1 MFPLPSTTISFQPK
15 LEIPLR
21 SACRTIDPSGSLRS
35 SSLPVTSRRPSGN
48 QSMDQPRPAGPW
60 PVTRAVAVQIDRDDL
75 ARSPVG
81 EPQPALMPARRF
93 HIGESVQ
100 QDFGFRH
107 GRCVFFGSSLLFSK
121 VDLRFFPFMRFPC
134 LASVRGPVRGLS
146 SFPANHGPFCFSCGR
161 PTFLCQRSLL
171 LASGVRFEPEDAL
184 TWGERTHS
192 STVRTFHQ
200 ADATF
205 GKSFEIEGNQL

>member
-107 GRCVFFGSSLLFSK
+107 GRCVFFRIFIAVLKGRLAFLSFHALSVSRERSRACSWPGIIPRQPRPSL
-121 VDLRFFPFMRFPC
+121 FFLWPTNV
-134 LASVRGPVRGLS
+134 SLS
-146 SFPANHGPFCFSCGR
+146 EESAACVGC
-161 PTFLCQRSLL
+161 
-171 LASGVRFEPEDAL
+171 AV
-184 TWGERTHS
+184 
-192 STVRTFHQ
+192 
-200 ADATF
+200 
-205 GKSFEIEGNQL
+205 